1 MANLKV
7 NVNTHIIKQQLL
19 KKDIQ
24 LQWKAVRGFKKKSDL
39 RTVLPLLPRTKLL
52 GLASFQIG
60 VLLSHIV
67 WAQGKNE
74 VFFSCQHSL
83 GIWGFKFCNWGSRE
97 LAGKS
102 CRLPHYFRGFLSRRQ
117 GPHQSLRSPGG
128 STSAFLKFR
137 WTVRK
142 SCLEHT
148 RKEISGSLWSNPGR
162 HLTFLLTNQSSLVHV
177 LNKTIKPLTVSAEQ
191 EGARRSRLHDGD
203 S

>member
-24 LQWKAVRGFKKKSDL
+24 LQWKAVRGFKKKVIY
-39 RTVLPLLPRTKLL
+39 VLFFHFFPEQSSL
-52 GLASFQIG
+52 GL
-60 VLLSHIV
+60 LLFRLGFYCLTLSG
-67 WAQGKNE
+67 QGKNE

-117 GPHQSLRSPGG
+117 GPHQSLQSPGG
-128 STSAFLKFR
+128 PTSAFLKFR

-162 HLTFLLTNQSSLVHV
+162 HLTFLLTNQSSLAHV
-177 LNKTIKPLTVSAEQ
+177 LNKTIKPLTVSAER
-191 EGARRSRLHDGD
+191 EGARLHDGD